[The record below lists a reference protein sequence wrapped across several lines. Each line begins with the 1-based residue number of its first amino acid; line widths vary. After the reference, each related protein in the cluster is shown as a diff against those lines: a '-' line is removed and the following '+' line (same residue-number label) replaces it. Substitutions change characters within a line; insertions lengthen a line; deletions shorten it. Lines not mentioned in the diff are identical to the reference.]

1 MSSKH
6 EEGEQCL
13 RPRTHHDLFK
23 SLSKVIDKSEFKE
36 LAAKRLSDAV
46 KIPTIVGDGM
56 GRVGEDSGWEVF
68 YSFSKYLRNTF
79 PRV

>member
-1 MSSKH
+1 MSFKH
-6 EEGEQCL
+6 AEREQCL
-13 RPRTHHDLFK
+13 RLRTYYDLFK
-23 SLSKVIDKSEFKE
+23 PLSKIIDSSEYKK
-36 LAAKRLSDAV
+36 LAANRLSDAV

-56 GRVGEDSGWEVF
+56 GRVGEDSGWDIF